1 MNTTVKLKS
10 ISFILFLL
18 VGIGFLPAQERIQV
32 KGKIVDTGKEEII
45 GANVLI
51 KGTTIGTITDF
62 DGNFTLTA
70 DVGSVLVV
78 AYLGY
83 LPTEVEVKGTA
94 PMLIELTENSK
105 ELDEL
110 VVGIRYPEENYQYRF
125 PIGDQSN
132 F

>member
-1 MNTTVKLKS
+1 M
-10 ISFILFLL
+10 
-18 VGIGFLPAQERIQV
+18 